1 MILIYAYSI
10 YKIRIDSGSW
20 EDFDPSETNHIT
32 IIAFVIGTLLCALAI
47 IGLAIY
53 IVQNNILP

>member
-1 MILIYAYSI
+1 MITISTILILIYAYSI

-20 EDFDPSETNHIT
+20 KDFDPTETT
-32 IIAFVIGTLLCALAI
+32 LVIGTATFIVYWTCYL
-47 IGLAIY
+47 

>member
-1 MILIYAYSI
+1 MYAYSI

-20 EDFDPSETNHIT
+20 KDFDLFNTTLLAHIV
-32 IIAFVIGTLLCALAI
+32 FVIGTATCIVAI
-47 IGLAIY
+47 MVLAIY